1 MPGAKELVATMKA
14 HGAYTLLVSGG
25 FTFFTG
31 RVRALAGFDHD
42 EGNRLVIEDGRLA
55 GTVGEPIQGREHKL
69 HMLKTPVTSR
79 GLDLA
84 DALAVGDG
92 ANDLPTTQAAGLGA
106 AHPAKHPARA
116 AARARTGHTARKRDA

>member
-69 HMLKTPVTSR
+69 HMRSEEPRVGKECVSTCRSR
-79 GLDLA
+79 WS
-84 DALAVGDG
+84 
-92 ANDLPTTQAAGLGA
+92 
-106 AHPAKHPARA
+106 AKHL
-116 AARARTGHTARKRDA
+116 KKKKKN